1 MPAPTTFPRLSARP
15 SGPRRRLASGLSVLV
30 LAVVAA
36 GCGGG
41 GGGGEKADEP
51 TPAEVMQAAKKQFDD
66 AASVRIALATTS
78 TPEAGNG
85 VLGASGVVTPA
96 PAFEG
101 DVKVL
106 LSGLTAT
113 VPVTSVDGTVY
124 AKLPLTTKFAEI
136 DPAEY
141 GAPDP
146 ASFGRPQGGLSS
158 LLTNLDGL
166 EEGEKTR
173 DGEEVLTTYTG
184 TLPGTAVKQIIPSA
198 DRKADYPT
206 EVGVDDDGRATT
218 VRITGPFFADGAD
231 VTYDV
236 DFSDY
241 DREVSV
247 DVPTT

>member
-1 MPAPTTFPRLSARP
+1 MPAPT
-15 SGPRRRLASGLSVLV
+15 RRLAAALSVLV
-30 LAVVAA
+30 LAATAA

-41 GGGGEKADEP
+41 DAEQADEP
-51 TPAEVMQAAKKQFDD
+51 TPTEVMQAAKKQLDE
-66 AASVRIALATTS
+66 AASVRIGLATTS
-78 TPEAGNG
+78 TPKEGNG

-124 AKLPLTTKFAEI
+124 AKLPLTTKYAEI
-136 DPAEY
+136 DPGEY

-146 ASFGRPQGGLSS
+146 ATFGQPEGGLSS
-158 LLTNLDGL
+158 LLTDLEALKEDG
-166 EEGEKTR
+166 KSR
-173 DGEEVLTTYTG
+173 DGEEVLTTYAG
-184 TLPGTAVKQIIPSA
+184 TLPGDAVKRIVPSA
-198 DRKADYPT
+198 DAKADYPT
-206 EVGVDDDGRATT
+206 KVGVDDDGRATS

-241 DREVSV
+241 DREVTV
-247 DVPTT
+247 DAPAT

>member
-1 MPAPTTFPRLSARP
+1 MPAPSSPLRS
-15 SGPRRRLASGLSVLV
+15 SGRRRLATSISVLV
-30 LAVVAA
+30 LAAGLA

-41 GGGGEKADEP
+41 DDGAKADEP
-51 TPAEVMQAAKKQFDD
+51 TPAEVMQSAKQELDD
-66 AASVRIALATTS
+66 AASVRIALSTTAT
-78 TPEAGNG
+78 PAEGNG

-106 LSGLTAT
+106 LNGLTAT

-124 AKLPLTTKFAEI
+124 AKLPLTTTFAKI

-146 ASFGRPQGGLSS
+146 AAFGKPEGGLSS
-158 LLTNLDGL
+158 LLTDLEGLKEDG
-166 EEGEKTR
+166 KTR
-173 DGEEVLTTYTG
+173 DGEEVLTTYAG
-184 TLPGTAVKQIIPSA
+184 TLPGDVVKQIIPSA
-198 DRKADYPT
+198 AAKADYPT
-206 EVGVDDDGRATT
+206 KVGVDDDGRAST

-241 DREVSV
+241 DREVTV
-247 DVPTT
+247 AAPTT

>member
-1 MPAPTTFPRLSARP
+1 MPAPT
-15 SGPRRRLASGLSVLV
+15 RRLASALSVLV
-30 LAVVAA
+30 LAATAA

-41 GGGGEKADEP
+41 GDEAADKP
-51 TPAEVMQAAKKQFDD
+51 TPTEVMQSAKKAFDD
-66 AASVRIALATTS
+66 AASVRVQLATTS
-78 TPEAGNG
+78 TPTEGNG

-124 AKLPLTTKFAEI
+124 AKLPLTTTYAEI
-136 DPAEY
+136 DPTEY

-146 ASFGRPQGGLSS
+146 ASFGRAEGGLSS
-158 LLTNLDGL
+158 LLTDLDGL
-166 EEGEKTR
+166 KEDGQTR
-173 DGEEVLTTYTG
+173 DGEQVLTTYAG
-184 TLPGTAVKQIIPSA
+184 TLPGDAVKRIVPSA
-198 DRKADYPT
+198 DAQADYPT
-206 EVGVDDDGRATT
+206 KVGVDDDGRATT

-241 DREVSV
+241 DREVTV
-247 DVPTT
+247 DAPAT